1 MGELH
6 VHSFVSFKTLRIQK
20 NTINALKCKTVLESI
35 QIVSRTY
42 AMFLIQVFEKG
53 TQVLDVHLG
62 DFLSHPSPIV
72 ALPCKSLRQSML
84 VV

>member
-20 NTINALKCKTVLESI
+20 NTINALKSKTVLENI

-42 AMFLIQVFEKG
+42 AIF
-53 TQVLDVHLG
+53 
-62 DFLSHPSPIV
+62 
-72 ALPCKSLRQSML
+72 
-84 VV
+84 

>member
-20 NTINALKCKTVLESI
+20 NTINALKSKTVLESI

-42 AMFLIQVFEKG
+42 AIFLIQVFEKG
-53 TQVLDVHLG
+53 TCR
-62 DFLSHPSPIV
+62 S
-72 ALPCKSLRQSML
+72 
-84 VV
+84 